1 MPYPSKISR
10 ETIVQAAREMIE
22 AEGLERLSI
31 NVLAEKLGVKTPSL
45 YRYVGDKTGLLR
57 AVNEDTIAGLFAV
70 LGEALS
76 SPGPAEERLLAVAL
90 AYRQYAHQHPITYGL
105 AFTNTIPELRPDAAE
120 QERAALPYQA
130 LMAEVSGEADSLAAL
145 RGMLALI
152 HGFAMLE
159 LAQQYR
165 RGGDLDAAFVQS
177 VQAYIAG
184 WKR

>member
-105 AFTNTIPELRPDAAE
+105 AFTNTIPELRPDEAE

>member
-1 MPYPSKISR
+1 M
-10 ETIVQAAREMIE
+10 QAAQEMIE

-31 NVLAEKLGVKTPSL
+31 NMLAEKLGVKTPSL

-57 AVNEDTIAGLFAV
+57 AVNEDTVAGLFTV
-70 LGEALS
+70 LGEALD

-90 AYRQYAHQHPITYGL
+90 AYRQYAHLHPITYGL
-105 AFTNTIPELRPDAAE
+105 AFTNTIPELRPDEAE
-120 QERAALPYQA
+120 QERAVLPYQA
-130 LMAEVSGEADSLAAL
+130 LMAEVSGEADSLPAL

>member
-22 AEGLERLSI
+22 TQGVERLSI

-57 AVNEDTIAGLFAV
+57 AVNEDTIAGLFSV
-70 LGEALS
+70 LGEALDY
-76 SPGPAEERLLAVAL
+76 PGTADERLLAVAL
-90 AYRQYAHQHPITYGL
+90 VYRQYAHQHPITYGL
-105 AFTNTIPELRPDAAE
+105 AFTNTIPELRPDEPE
-120 QERAALPYQA
+120 QERAVLPYQA
-130 LMAEVSGEADSLAAL
+130 LMAKVSGAEESLAAL

-152 HGFAMLE
+152 HGFVMLE
-159 LAQQYR
+159 LAQQFR
-165 RGGDLDAAFVQS
+165 RGGDLDTAFAQS

-184 WKR
+184 WQR